1 MLLVVA
7 IERVSTMQLLYP
19 GSDNGLNCHE
29 KMSPQTAQTDEA
41 VNLTSEKHDPCARTV
56 TYKRR
61 KQEHLVEGTG
71 VELAKY
77 PPKVKL
83 EIYSHNSR
91 VLEKGRLCV
100 P

>member
-1 MLLVVA
+1 
-7 IERVSTMQLLYP
+7 
-19 GSDNGLNCHE
+19 
-29 KMSPQTAQTDEA
+29 MSGKRQWLKLSQKNFPQMAPTDEA
-41 VNLTSEKHDPCARTV
+41 VNLTREKHDPCARTV

-61 KQEHLVEGTG
+61 KQEHLAEGAG

-83 EIYSHNSR
+83 EIYSHNSK